1 MAHPKPVSIPKNPSW
16 LTQILVL
23 RALIGRQIKSRF
35 GEYQLGFVWMILEP
49 LTGVLVIGF
58 VIGTLAQR
66 TVPEIPYVFFLLN
79 GFMLMQLLI
88 GCMNAGVSA
97 VNAGKGLLVYPA
109 VKPIDPFFARFLFQL
124 IITIFAYSVFC
135 LAALW
140 LGVDFSLANLG
151 TVLSCYL
158 ITWVIGSG
166 LGLILGVSVAHYPEI
181 EMVMNFLQRPIL
193 FISAVLFPASALS
206 TQAREWLMW
215 NPLVHT
221 IEQARH
227 ALFPFY
233 NATETNLLYPL
244 ICALVTLAMGLTM
257 FQNNQQFL
265 ANR

>member
-1 MAHPKPVSIPKNPSW
+1 MAHPKPVTIPKNPGW

-35 GEYQLGFVWMILEP
+35 GEYQLGFLWMILEP
-49 LTGVLVIGF
+49 LTGVLIIGF

-66 TVPEIPYVFFLLN
+66 TVPEIPYAFFLLN
-79 GFMLMQLLI
+79 GMMLLQLLT
-88 GCMNAGVSA
+88 GCMNAGMNA
-97 VNAGKGLLVYPA
+97 VNTGKGLLVYPA
-109 VKPIDPFFARFLFQL
+109 VKPIDPFISRFLFQL
-124 IITIFAYSVFC
+124 VITLFAYVVFC

-151 TVLSCYL
+151 VVLSCYL
-158 ITWVIGSG
+158 ITWAIGSG
-166 LGLILGVSVAHYPEI
+166 LGLILGVTVAHYPEF
-181 EMVMNFLQRPIL
+181 EKVMGFIQRPLL
-193 FISAVLFPASALS
+193 FISAVLFPSAAVA
-206 TQAREWLMW
+206 TEARAWLMW

-233 NATETNLLYPL
+233 NAAETNLLYPS
-244 ICALVTLAMGLTM
+244 ICALVALAIGVTM
-257 FQNNQQFL
+257 FQNNQQFI

>member
-1 MAHPKPVSIPKNPSW
+1 MAHPKPVSIPKNPPW

-23 RALIGRQIKSRF
+23 RALLGRQIKSRF
-35 GEYQLGFVWMILEP
+35 GEYQLGLIWMILEP

-79 GFMLMQLLI
+79 GFMLMQLLT
-88 GCMNAGVSA
+88 GCMNSGMTAINSS
-97 VNAGKGLLVYPA
+97 KGLLVYPA
-109 VKPIDPFFARFLFQL
+109 VKLIDPLIARFLFQL
-124 IITIFAYSVFC
+124 VITLFAYVVFC
-135 LAALW
+135 IAALW

-151 TVLSCYL
+151 VVFSCYL
-158 ITWVIGSG
+158 ITWAIGSG
-166 LGLILGVSVAHYPEI
+166 LGLILGVAVAHYPEI
-181 EMVMNFLQRPIL
+181 EMVMNFVQRPLL
-193 FISAVLFPASALS
+193 FISAVLFPSAALA
-206 TQAREWLMW
+206 TEPRAWLMW

-233 NATETNLLYPL
+233 NPAETNLLYPS
-244 ICALVTLAMGLTM
+244 IFALVTLAMGFTM

-265 ANR
+265 SNR

>member
-1 MAHPKPVSIPKNPSW
+1 MAHPKPVPIPKNPTW

-35 GEYQLGFVWMILEP
+35 GEYQLGFIWMILEP

-66 TVPEIPYVFFLLN
+66 TVPEIPYPFFLLN
-79 GFMLMQLLI
+79 GMMLLQLLT
-88 GCMNAGVSA
+88 GCMNAGMNA
-97 VNAGKGLLVYPA
+97 VDASKGLLVYPA
-109 VKPIDPFFARFLFQL
+109 VKLIDPFLARFLFQL
-124 IITIFAYSVFC
+124 LITLFAYVVFC

-140 LGVDFSLANLG
+140 LGIDYSLSNLG
-151 TVLSCYL
+151 VVLACYL
-158 ITWVIGSG
+158 ITWAIGSG
-166 LGLILGVSVAHYPEI
+166 LGLILGVTVAHYPEF
-181 EMVMNFLQRPIL
+181 EKVMIFLQRPLL
-193 FISAVLFPASALS
+193 FISAVLFPSSALS

-233 NATETNLLYPL
+233 NASESNLLYPSV
-244 ICALVTLAMGLTM
+244 CALVVLSIGVTM

-265 ANR
+265 SNR